1 MNSTI
6 ETINNRVSLRRYE
19 EKPISKEHLN
29 ILLQSAIKA
38 PTAGNM
44 MMYSIIKITKEE
56 TKEKLSI
63 TCDNQPFIK
72 NAPLILLFV
81 ADMHKWYKY
90 FEICDVKKI
99 AKNNNKEFTSPGIND
114 FMLAVNDALIAAQN
128 VVIAAESLGI
138 GSCYIG
144 DIMENYEIH
153 KSLFNLPDYTFPAAM
168 LTLGYYPK
176 NYKKVFRDRFD
187 EKYVVFD
194 EKYKD
199 LSNNELLDMFKI
211 KEDNM
216 LKTNTF
222 NADNFGQLLFM
233 KKISSDFAVEMSRSI
248 SENIKSFIGLNKKGE
263 R

>member
-6 ETINNRVSLRRYE
+6 ETINNRISLRRYDTRA
-19 EKPISKEHLN
+19 ISTEDYQYL
-29 ILLQSAIKA
+29 IDAAIKA

-44 MMYSIIKITKEE
+44 MMYSILKITDDN

-72 NAPLILLFV
+72 HAPLILIFL
-81 ADMHKWYKY
+81 ADLNKWNKY
-90 FEICDVKKI
+90 FNISGIENVK
-99 AKNNNKEFTSPGIND
+99 APGMND
-114 FMLAVNDALIAAQN
+114 FMLGVNDALIAAQN
-128 VVIAAESLGI
+128 AVIAAESLGI

-153 KSLFNLPDYTFPAAM
+153 KKLLNLPDHTFPAAM

-176 NYKKVFRDRFD
+176 NHKKIFRDRFD

-194 EKYKD
+194 EKYKE
-199 LSNNELLDMFKI
+199 LSNDELKDMFSN

-216 LKTNTF
+216 PKQNKF
-222 NADNFGQLLFM
+222 DAKNFGELIY
-233 KKISSDFAVEMSRSI
+233 KKKTTADFSIEMDRSI
-248 SENIKSFIGLNKKGE
+248 KENIKYFTSRDNNK
-263 R
+263 

>member
-19 EKPISKEHLN
+19 EKSISKEHLN
-29 ILLQSAIKA
+29 LLIESAIKA

-44 MMYSIIKITKEE
+44 MMYSIIKVTNKE
-56 TKEKLSI
+56 TKKKLSI

-72 NAPLILLFV
+72 KAPLVLLFV

-90 FEICDVKKI
+90 FEICDVEKI
-99 AKNNNKEFTSPGIND
+99 AKSNNKEFTSPGIND

-153 KSLFNLPDYTFPAAM
+153 KSLLNLPDYTFPAAM

-176 NYKKVFRDRFD
+176 DYKKIFRDRFD

-199 LSNNELLDMFKI
+199 LNNNELVDMFKN
-211 KEDNM
+211 KENNM
-216 LKTNTF
+216 PNTNIF
-222 NADNFGQLLFM
+222 NAENFGQLLFM
-233 KKISSDFAVEMSRSI
+233 RKISSNFALEMNRSI
-248 SENIKSFIGLNKKGE
+248 NKNIKFFIGENKKGE